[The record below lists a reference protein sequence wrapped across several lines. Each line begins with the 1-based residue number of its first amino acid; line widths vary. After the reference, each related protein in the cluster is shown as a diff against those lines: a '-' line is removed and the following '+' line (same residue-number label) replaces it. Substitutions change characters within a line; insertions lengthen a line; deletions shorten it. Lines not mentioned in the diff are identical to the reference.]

1 MYEKYVTFIVFFFFF
16 FALLEPPHIK
26 NWFSSYEYESFVL
39 ETNDNFGF
47 SEHQG
52 SEDFENECSTGNTIK
67 QTENSRELVTNGKN
81 EGVLIKCN
89 QSEEHNKCQKQVLES
104 QDSPLLTPEPPSI
117 ENWFSSYAYESP
129 VMDTIGDDHK
139 ECMVD
144 CNEKMEFKKEENLC
158 VTPDD
163 LVCEQTSKCD
173 NVSTKDDKNSTDLPT
188 NAANVNSFENRSEKL
203 EEPGD
208 DFVSCLTKDDKKS
221 TDLPNNGAHV
231 KSFETESRKFEDSGN
246 GFVSTKSK
254 KENYEKSKR
263 VKGVGQK
270 RCVDSP
276 VNKMKKSDERVTLG
290 DVTNILD
297 EHSNVTGKWKC
308 PRKRKP
314 DVGPPLKQLRLGQWF
329 HHV

>member
-1 MYEKYVTFIVFFFFF
+1 MSHCVTP
-16 FALLEPPHIK
+16 AGLGESEPPHIK

-47 SEHQG
+47 SENQG
-52 SEDFENECSTGNTIK
+52 SEGCYENELKS
-67 QTENSRELVTNGKN
+67 TENSRELVTNGKN
-81 EGVLIKCN
+81 EGVVIKCN
-89 QSEEHNKCQKQVLES
+89 KSGKENNCQKQVLES
-104 QDSPLLTPEPPSI
+104 QDSLMLSPEPLGI

-129 VMDTIGDDHK
+129 EVDTLGDELIVSDHK
-139 ECMVD
+139 EHTVG
-144 CNEKMEFKKEENLC
+144 CNENMKEFDKEENLC
-158 VTPDD
+158 VTRDD
-163 LVCEQTSKCD
+163 LVCKQTSKCD
-173 NVSTKDDKNSTDLPT
+173 NGSTKDDKCSTVLP
-188 NAANVNSFENRSEKL
+188 NNGANVNNSFENRSEKL

-208 DFVSCLTKDDKKS
+208 DFVSCLTKDDKNS
-221 TDLPNNGAHV
+221 TDLFENG
-231 KSFETESRKFEDSGN
+231 SRKVEEPGN

-329 HHV
+329 HRA

>member
-1 MYEKYVTFIVFFFFF
+1 
-16 FALLEPPHIK
+16 
-26 NWFSSYEYESFVL
+26 
-39 ETNDNFGF
+39 
-47 SEHQG
+47 
-52 SEDFENECSTGNTIK
+52 
-67 QTENSRELVTNGKN
+67 
-81 EGVLIKCN
+81 
-89 QSEEHNKCQKQVLES
+89 
-104 QDSPLLTPEPPSI
+104 
-117 ENWFSSYAYESP
+117 
-129 VMDTIGDDHK
+129 
-139 ECMVD
+139 
-144 CNEKMEFKKEENLC
+144 MEFKKEENLC

-163 LVCEQTSKCD
+163 LVCEQTSECD

-188 NAANVNSFENRSEKL
+188 NGANVNSFENRSEKL

-308 PRKRKP
+308 PRTRKP